1 MSAAAPPPC
10 APPPPRA
17 TRPAVPTDYA
27 PLWRR
32 IAAAFYDG
40 LLLLALWLSG
50 TLLAVVAQD
59 LLRLP
64 SGAGWQQ
71 GLRLYYLMIGLL
83 FFGGCWTHGGQT
95 PGLRAWRLRLQ
106 RDDGAT
112 LRWPVAAVRYLAM
125 LVSWIIALLPLLALI
140 PALRGHFP
148 GLATAGAVAVVA
160 LAAGLLWT
168 RLDARRRSPQDH
180 LASTVTVLVRTPST

>member
-1 MSAAAPPPC
+1 MPAAAPPSS

-17 TRPAVPTDYA
+17 TLSGAPPHYA

-59 LLRLP
+59 LLKLP
-64 SGAGWQQ
+64 PSDGWQQ
-71 GLRLYYLMIGLL
+71 GLRLYYLVLGLL

-106 RDDGAT
+106 RDDGAA
-112 LRWPVAAVRYLAM
+112 LRWPVAAVRYVAM
-125 LVSWIIALLPLLALI
+125 LVSWIVALLPGLALV

-148 GLATAGAVAVVA
+148 GLASAGGAGAVL

-168 RLDARRRSPQDH
+168 RLDARRRSPQDR
-180 LASTVTVLVRTPST
+180 LASTVTVLARRPSA